1 LIGTDAGVF
10 NRCTDE
16 DAGLIFNP
24 DTTGEHG
31 GGFSRA
37 NRREA
42 RKLGLLRSKSSEA
55 ERERME
61 PQERN
66 ERVCGESPTPM
77 LILFERRYT
86 VKKLLMGVLLLVLII
101 ALTGAVFGAEQES
114 ASAPVP
120 QAASQADP
128 STQSPPARNNTG
140 DTAWLLISTA
150 LVMLMTPGLAFF
162 YGGMV
167 GRKNVLAILMQCFI
181 ILCVVSVQWVL
192 FGYSLS
198 FAPGKGFWGSLEWAG
213 LRGVGLAPYPD
224 YAATI
229 PHQLFMIFQMMF
241 AVITPALIIG
251 AFAERMKFS
260 AFLIFMVLWSTFVYD
275 PVCHWVWGVGGWL
288 KELGALDFAG
298 GTVVHIN
305 AGIAAL
311 MTAIFI
317 GKRRGSTQKAILPH
331 NLPFTILGTA
341 LLWFGWFG
349 FNAGSSLGANEIA
362 VNAFVVT
369 NTAAAAAGLSWA
381 LLDWAFHEKPT
392 VLGTATG
399 AVAGLVAI
407 TPAAGFV
414 SALSAIVIGIFVSI
428 FCYMAV
434 TIIKPRLGYDDA
446 LDVFGVHCVGG
457 IWGAL
462 ATGLFASK
470 AVNPAGADGLF
481 FGNPKQFVVQLIAVA
496 ITLAYSFVVS
506 LIIYKL
512 IDVVMKVRVK
522 EKDEVMGLDLTQH
535 HENAYTIL
543 E

>member
-1 LIGTDAGVF
+1 MVL
-10 NRCTDE
+10 
-16 DAGLIFNP
+16 
-24 DTTGEHG
+24 
-31 GGFSRA
+31 
-37 NRREA
+37 
-42 RKLGLLRSKSSEA
+42 
-55 ERERME
+55 
-61 PQERN
+61 
-66 ERVCGESPTPM
+66 
-77 LILFERRYT
+77 
-86 VKKLLMGVLLLVLII
+86 GVLLLGMVLV
-101 ALTGAVFGAEQES
+101 GAAVAEEVKAPLGS
-114 ASAPVP
+114 ATET
-120 QAASQADP
+120 QAAPAAQGAQASEAPLKIDP
-128 STQSPPARNNTG
+128 G

-167 GRKNVLAILMQCFI
+167 GRKNVLGILMQCFI
-181 ILCVVSVQWVL
+181 LLCVISVQWVL
-192 FGYSLS
+192 YGYSLS

-213 LRGVGLAPYPD
+213 LKGVGFAPYKD

-229 PHQLFMIFQMMF
+229 PHQLFMIFQAMF
-241 AVITPALIIG
+241 AIITPALMIG

-260 AFLIFMVLWSTFVYD
+260 AFVVFMVLWATFVYD
-275 PVCHWVWGVGGWL
+275 PVAHWVWGVGGWL
-288 KELGALDFAG
+288 KDLGALDFAG

-311 MTAIFI
+311 MVAIFI
-317 GKRRGSTQKAILPH
+317 GKRKGTENKVILPH

-349 FNAGSSLGANEIA
+349 FNAGSALGANELA

-369 NTAAAAAGLSWA
+369 NTAAAAAGLAWA
-381 LLDWAFHEKPT
+381 ILDWIFHEKPT

-414 SALSAIVIGIFVSI
+414 SAMSAIVIGVLVSI
-428 FCYMAV
+428 FSYITV
-434 TIIKPRLGYDDA
+434 TVVKPKFGYDDA

-481 FGNPKQFVVQLIAVA
+481 FGNPKLLLIQAIAVGVT
-496 ITLAYSFVVS
+496 IVYSFVVS
-506 LIIYKL
+506 LILYK
-512 IDVVMKVRVK
+512 IVDVIMKARVP
-522 EKDEVMGLDLTQH
+522 EKDENLGLDLTQH
-535 HENAYTIL
+535 HENAYTMI